1 MITPRVPLEA
11 TCDYQ
16 SSDSAPGQPPERF
29 QVILVPGS
37 RPLLGDVA
45 VLLRKRLV
53 IAAILLLL
61 AALATITSLVA
72 RPFLGGVFSIARGTI
87 HQPLNLEQK
96 E

>member
-1 MITPRVPLEA
+1 MITPRVPLED

-53 IAAILLLL
+53 IVALLFPL